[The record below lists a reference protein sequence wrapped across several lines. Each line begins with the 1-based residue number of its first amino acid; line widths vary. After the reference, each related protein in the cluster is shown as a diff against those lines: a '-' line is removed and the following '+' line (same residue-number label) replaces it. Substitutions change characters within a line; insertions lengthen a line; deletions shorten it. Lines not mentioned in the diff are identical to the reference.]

1 MTPRISGVG
10 AWIDL
15 GEVAAPNY
23 VGDARIAADALKLG
37 LHLKHDVPG
46 VLPGGAAPGEGAPPG
61 GGGGRGIGWPR

>member
-1 MTPRISGVG
+1 VVTD
-10 AWIDL
+10 IDL

-46 VLPGGAAPGEGAPPG
+46 VLPGGAAPGEEAPPG
-61 GGGGRGIGWPR
+61 GGGGAALLAR